1 MVWRLRP
8 GIVGDCTR
16 RFGYPLLCGAPIKF
30 IYSKFICSEEQFI
43 FSRSCG
49 ASALDPVFDCSA
61 LCYSPFAIAAAFLLH
76 GMRRRGLGFLAAALL
91 VIVSR
96 VYVGTHYASDVLGG
110 AVTGI
115 IAAAVVRSVYW
126 EGTRA
131 DRFVTSIL

>member
-1 MVWRLRP
+1 
-8 GIVGDCTR
+8 
-16 RFGYPLLCGAPIKF
+16 
-30 IYSKFICSEEQFI
+30 
-43 FSRSCG
+43 
-49 ASALDPVFDCSA
+49 
-61 LCYSPFAIAAAFLLH
+61 
-76 GMRRRGLGFLAAALL
+76 

>member
-1 MVWRLRP
+1 
-8 GIVGDCTR
+8 
-16 RFGYPLLCGAPIKF
+16 
-30 IYSKFICSEEQFI
+30 
-43 FSRSCG
+43 
-49 ASALDPVFDCSA
+49 
-61 LCYSPFAIAAAFLLH
+61 
-76 GMRRRGLGFLAAALL
+76 MRRRGLGFLAAALL